1 MRQERWRTVEEL
13 FESAL
18 ERRPEDRAAFLD
30 QACGDDEALRRE
42 IESLLTA
49 DARAGDFLE
58 PDARFR
64 HLTQPDLLPRLQ
76 AALGGRF
83 VLDRELGG
91 GGMSRVFVAEETT
104 LGRRVVVKVLAPSL
118 TAELDTERFQ
128 REIRIAASL
137 QHPHIVPVHSAGE
150 GEGLLY
156 YTMPFVEGESF
167 RQHID
172 RVGPLPLAE
181 AVRLLREIADAL
193 VYAHR
198 RRIVHRDLKP
208 ANILLAEGHALIID
222 FGIAKALSAAAEGPH
237 ASANLTS
244 TGLVL
249 GTPTYMAPE
258 QAAGDPVDHRVD
270 LYALGCLA
278 YEVLTGRPPFKGD
291 SAREVIAAH
300 LADDPEPVTEH
311 RAGVPSVLAALVMQ
325 LLAKRPADRPE
336 SAEEVGRVLQ
346 TLDISDLA
354 EAAPQV
360 RGKSPAA
367 RAWRRLSGRRLA
379 GFAVAAL
386 AVAVL
391 IVAAFAGVFTRGFR
405 ASSEPPGGHRLML
418 AVLPFEN
425 LGRPEDETFTNGLAE
440 EITSRL
446 ARVQGLGVISRTSA
460 NQYKETDKSLKQIGR
475 ELGVDYVLEG
485 SVRWEGSG
493 GAIRVTP
500 QLIRVSDD
508 SHLWSERYDAK
519 LANVFEVQATI
530 AEQVA
535 RALDLT
541 ITGPERQA
549 LAARPTDNMEAY
561 AYYLRGNDYLVGSWG
576 EAKRLD
582 IAMEMYG
589 KAVELDPGFA
599 LAFARLSQVHSRFYA
614 STNHGTDE
622 NLREAKTSAE
632 TALRLQPDLAEA
644 HVALADYL
652 YRGQKAYDEALREL
666 SIADQLQPN
675 SGEVAEAIGLV
686 ERRRGRLREAVTHL
700 KRAAVLDPR
709 SADIA
714 ADIGRIDW
722 FLRAYPEAEQHLDRA
737 IALAPDWVA
746 PYAQKAWVYISW
758 RGNVEEVRRVLE
770 AAIPQVGLG
779 NLAGYLNPDA
789 VFFLPRDGPHAAAF
803 EELAPRDFDE
813 DTALYALCK
822 AEWYRQSGDS
832 TLVRIY
838 SDSARTQLE
847 SELRETRSLP
857 WRRSF
862 LGYAYAGLGRGAD
875 AVREGVEAEKMVP
888 SSADPMQRAFV
899 TFALARIYAFLGEE
913 DAAIERLEYLMSI
926 PSMVS
931 APLLR
936 ADPTWERLR
945 GNARFQRLLEAGSSG
960 RTVATPDSS

>member
-1 MRQERWRTVEEL
+1 MRQERWREVEEL
-13 FESAL
+13 FEAAL
-18 ERRPEDRAAFLD
+18 ERRPEDRASFLD
-30 QACGDDEALRRE
+30 QACGDDTVLRRE

-49 DARAGDFLE
+49 DTDAGDFLE
-58 PDARFR
+58 PGIHRPV
-64 HLTQPDLLPRLQ
+64 LQPDLLPRLQ
-76 AALGGRF
+76 AVLGARF

-118 TAELDTERFQ
+118 AAELDTERFQ
-128 REIRIAASL
+128 REIRIAAGL

-150 GEGLLY
+150 GDGLLY
-156 YTMPFVEGESF
+156 YTMPLVEGESL

-172 RVGPLPLAE
+172 RIGALSLAQS
-181 AVRLLREIADAL
+181 VRLLRELADAL

-222 FGIAKALSAAAEGPH
+222 FGIAKALSAAVETPQAGGGI
-237 ASANLTS
+237 TS

-270 LYALGCLA
+270 LYALGCVA
-278 YEVLTGRPPFKGD
+278 YELLTGGPPFKGD

-300 LADDPEPVTEH
+300 LADDPEPVSER
-311 RAGVPSVLAALVMQ
+311 RAGVPPALATVVMQ
-325 LLAKRPADRPE
+325 LLAKRPSDRPE
-336 SAEEVGRVLQ
+336 SAEEVGRLLQ
-346 TLDISDLA
+346 SLEISDL
-354 EAAPQV
+354 EDAPPRMRSKPAV
-360 RGKSPAA
+360 PPPRKSSN
-367 RAWRRLSGRRLA
+367 RRWA
-379 GFAVAAL
+379 GLAVAAL
-386 AVAVL
+386 ALAAL
-391 IVAAFAGVFTRGFR
+391 LVAAFTGVFARFT
-405 ASSEPPGGHRLML
+405 SPGERPGDHRLML

-425 LGRPEDETFTNGLAE
+425 LGRPEDEHFANGLAE

-446 ARVQGLGVISRTSA
+446 AKVQGLGVISRTSA
-460 NQYKETDKSLKQIGR
+460 SQYKETNKSLRQIGR

-519 LANVFEVQATI
+519 IANVFEVQATI

-535 RALDLT
+535 QSLDLT

-549 LAARPTDNMEAY
+549 LATHPTDNMEAY
-561 AYYLRGNDYLVGSWG
+561 AYYLRGNDYRIGSWG
-576 EAKRLD
+576 EIKRLD
-582 IAMEMYG
+582 IAIEMYQ
-589 KAVELDPGFA
+589 KAVKLDPDFA
-599 LAFARLSQVHSRFYA
+599 LAFARLSQAHSSLYA
-614 STNHGTDE
+614 STIFGTDE
-622 NLREAKTSAE
+622 NLETAKSAAE

-644 HVALADYL
+644 HIALADYH
-652 YRGQKAYDEALREL
+652 YRGRQAYDDAMREL

-675 SGEVAEAIGLV
+675 SGEVAEATGLV
-686 ERRRGRLREAVTHL
+686 ERRRGRLREAVAHL

-714 ADIGRIDW
+714 LDVGRIDW

-746 PYAQKAWVYISW
+746 PYAQKAWLYVSW
-758 RGNVEEVRRVLE
+758 RGDVQEARSVLA
-770 AAIPQVGLG
+770 AAIPAVGLG

-789 VFFLPRDGPHAAAF
+789 MFFLPQEGPHAAAF
-803 EELAPRDFDE
+803 QELAPRDFED

-822 AEWYRQSGDS
+822 VEWYRLRGAPK
-832 TLVRIY
+832 LVRAY
-838 SDSARTQLE
+838 SDTARIQLE
-847 SELRETRSLP
+847 AELRDNRGLP
-857 WRRSF
+857 WRRGF

-875 AVREGVEAEKMVP
+875 AIREGVEAEKLIP

-899 TFALARIYAFLGEE
+899 TFALARIYAFVGDG

-926 PSMVS
+926 PSLVS
-931 APLLR
+931 TPLLR
-936 ADPTWERLR
+936 ADPTWAPLR
-945 GNARFQRLLEAGSSG
+945 DNPRFRRLLEPGAAGAP
-960 RTVATPDSS
+960 VATPDSS